1 MSDAHRTV
9 DLHMHSTASDGL
21 YAPAEVVAKAAS
33 TGLAAVA
40 LTDHDTIDGVAEAR
54 AAAAPLGL
62 RVVTG
67 VELSAMDDEGD
78 ELHLLGLHVD
88 DLAVLEAP
96 LAHFR
101 ITRAT
106 RADRMIERLAAV
118 GAPIAREAVDRI
130 ADGGVIGRPHVARA
144 LVEAKH
150 ARDLRDAFDRFL
162 GFGRPAYV
170 AKEHF
175 PLRDA
180 IALVHDAGGLAVWA
194 HPGSNGSSDRVQ
206 ALADLGLDGVEVFHP
221 SHSTADIER
230 LAMLADAFG
239 LITSGGSDWHG
250 TGDPS
255 RQLNCMRVPAVLLAE
270 QDARV
275 RDRRSG
281 TLAGSR

>member
-1 MSDAHRTV
+1 MMETHPTV
-9 DLHMHSTASDGL
+9 DLHMHSTASDGMFP
-21 YAPAEVVAKAAS
+21 PAEVVRRAHAARLS
-33 TGLAAVA
+33 AIA
-40 LTDHDTIDGVAEAR
+40 LTDHDCIDGVLEAR
-54 AAAAPLGL
+54 DTATPLGL

-88 DLAVLEAP
+88 DLAVLESP

-101 ITRAT
+101 LTRAT
-106 RADRMIERLAAV
+106 RADQMIERLAALGV
-118 GAPIAREAVDRI
+118 PLAREAVDQM
-130 ADGGVIGRPHVARA
+130 AGGGVIGRPHVARA
-144 LVEAKH
+144 LVQAKH

-175 PLRDA
+175 ALTDA
-180 IALVHDAGGLAVWA
+180 IALVHAAGGIAVWA
-194 HPGSNGSSDRVQ
+194 HPGSQGSSDRVQ
-206 ALADLGLDGVEVFHP
+206 ALAAIGLDGLEVFHP

-230 LAMLADAFG
+230 LAVLAEAFD
-239 LITSGGSDWHG
+239 LVTSGGSDWHG
-250 TGDPS
+250 SSDAS

-275 RDRRSG
+275 KQRRADAVS
-281 TLAGSR
+281 AGR